1 MSAQKTIVLAIS
13 GSIAAYKSCEL
24 VRSLSQKENYSVHVI
39 MTPNAERFVGKVSL
53 QALSGQRVFSSE
65 WEEGM
70 LHIDMKKLADIYV
83 VAPATANAIAK
94 FANGIADDIVSSA
107 YLAMAC
113 PVVLAPAMNPTMY
126 AAPAVQR
133 NLTLLQQDGV
143 HIIAPT
149 QGEVICGDTGQGKMA
164 AVTTI
169 VSEIQN
175 LLS

>member
-1 MSAQKTIVLAIS
+1 MSAQKTVVLAIS

-24 VRSLSQKENYSVHVI
+24 VRSLKKENYNVHVI
-39 MTPNAERFVGKVSL
+39 MTPNAERFVGKASL

-70 LHIDMKKLADIYV
+70 LHIDMKNIADIYV

-94 FANGIADDIVSSA
+94 FANGIADDIVSST

-113 PVVLAPAMNPTMY
+113 PVFLVPAMNPTMY
-126 AAPAVQR
+126 TSAAVQR
-133 NLTLLQQDGV
+133 NLTRLQQDGV
-143 HIIAPT
+143 HLLPPV

-164 AVTTI
+164 TVSAI
-169 VSEIQN
+169 VRELQD